1 MGLPD
6 KKSRRREEEAA
17 VARNDDRSPDRGAGR
32 DGMVELLDVRT
43 CDHPSKVRME
53 KVRRLRELIARGEYF
68 VPAAELA
75 EKLAAAMW
83 GRGPLEQ

>member
-1 MGLPD
+1 LPD

-17 VARNDDRSPDRGAGR
+17 VARNDDQSPGADIGR
-32 DGMVELLDVRT
+32 YGIVELLDGRSAER
-43 CDHPSKVRME
+43 PSEVRME

-68 VPAAELA
+68 IPAAELA

>member
-17 VARNDDRSPDRGAGR
+17 VARNDDRPPDGRVDHDEIFESPVARSAGR
-32 DGMVELLDVRT
+32 SSEV
-43 CDHPSKVRME
+43 SME

-68 VPAAELA
+68 VPAADLA
-75 EKLAAAMW
+75 EKIAAAMW
-83 GRGPLEQ
+83 GRGPLQQ